1 MERQP
6 REAKR
11 GSMETT
17 GSELQVSDNTNY
29 SRAHACVTFTHPYM
43 STYPTLYPKGF
54 IIMKNV
60 IKTLAIAGIG
70 HIVIMNAGTAMSKI
84 ARKESVQNTKIGKHL
99 YDVMLGASSASFAY
113 GVIIDP
119 SNKQEDVNNFTDD
132 YLTTMLEKL
141 NK

>member
-1 MERQP
+1 MPSYTHHR
-6 REAKR
+6 
-11 GSMETT
+11 
-17 GSELQVSDNTNY
+17 
-29 SRAHACVTFTHPYM
+29 RAHACVTFTHPYM

-54 IIMKNV
+54 IIIKNV

-132 YLTTMLEKL
+132 YITTMLEKL
-141 NK
+141 NN

>member
-17 GSELQVSDNTNY
+17 GSELQVSDNTNHCRSY
-29 SRAHACVTFTHPYM
+29 CGVTFTHPYM

-84 ARKESVQNTKIGKHL
+84 ARKESVQNTNIGKHL
-99 YDVMLGASSASFAY
+99 YDVML
-113 GVIIDP
+113 
-119 SNKQEDVNNFTDD
+119 
-132 YLTTMLEKL
+132 
-141 NK
+141 